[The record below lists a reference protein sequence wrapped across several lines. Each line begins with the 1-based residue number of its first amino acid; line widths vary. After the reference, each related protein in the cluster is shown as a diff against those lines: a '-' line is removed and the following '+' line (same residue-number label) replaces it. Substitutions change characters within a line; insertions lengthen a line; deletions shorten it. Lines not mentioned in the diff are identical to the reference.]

1 MTRLESERLL
11 LESPQE
17 NDAAQ
22 LAEGLAE
29 FEVSKNLASAPHPY
43 SLADAKDFIAR
54 VTESRAKG
62 EGYCFVIRLK
72 ADGRVIG
79 TCGLRLKEGRYEM
92 GYWVA
97 KPFWKLGFA
106 TEAAARLLHFA
117 FDDLKA
123 SEVWAGWFHD
133 NLASGRVLGKLG
145 FEAQKVEKQP
155 SLARGAD
162 ILCNRTRLT
171 RERFGRKKALFEA
184 PARVM
189 AAEQV
194 SAPADEPIMTP
205 DAA

>member
-1 MTRLESERLL
+1 MTRLESERLDFRPP
-11 LESPQE
+11 E
-17 NDAAQ
+17 AAD
-22 LAEGLAE
+22 LTELVAALSE
-29 FEVSKNLASAPHPY
+29 FEVAKNLAMAPHPY
-43 SLADAKDFIAR
+43 SEKDAADFIQR
-54 VTESRAKG
+54 VTEGRARG
-62 EGYCFVIRLK
+62 ESYCFLLRRKTDMAL
-72 ADGRVIG
+72 IG
-79 TCGLRLKEGRYEM
+79 CCGLRLKEGRYEM
-92 GYWVA
+92 GYWIA

-155 SLARGAD
+155 CLARSAD

-184 PARVM
+184 PARVLP
-189 AAEQV
+189 AEQV
-194 SAPADEPIMTP
+194 SAPADEPLMTP